1 MDTTAQPIDDSN
13 SRALIITSNTEGD
26 HPVPSLGRLP
36 VQGDIPNPT
45 VTQQRW
51 NGNPMDCTSWPIG
64 RPGPLVSE
72 ATMRDAMNTFHFFDS
87 ERDEWSRT
95 QEKVFHVAEF
105 SSTGRGEFDVY
116 RS

>member
-1 MDTTAQPIDDSN
+1 
-13 SRALIITSNTEGD
+13 
-26 HPVPSLGRLP
+26 
-36 VQGDIPNPT
+36 
-45 VTQQRW
+45 
-51 NGNPMDCTSWPIG
+51 
-64 RPGPLVSE
+64 
-72 ATMRDAMNTFHFFDS
+72 MRDAMNTFHFFDS